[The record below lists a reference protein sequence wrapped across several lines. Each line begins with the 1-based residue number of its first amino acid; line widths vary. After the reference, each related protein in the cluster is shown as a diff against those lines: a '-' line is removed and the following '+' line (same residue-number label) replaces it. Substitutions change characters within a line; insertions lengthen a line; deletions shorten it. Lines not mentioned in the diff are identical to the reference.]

1 MSPSR
6 LPLLLAGLFVAG
18 PAFGAPRGAALLPSL
33 KPAGSPELR
42 DRFHEAATR
51 GLQQAGIEVIPA
63 AEIRMRL
70 GVSDEMMSCSGVGPC
85 AARVGLLLRTDL
97 LIASEIIV
105 SGKDYSIKLR
115 ALDAAG
121 RDVGHLD
128 DSCDI
133 CTLNEA
139 DQAVTRAVAKLASQ
153 PRPAESRV
161 VEQPPPPPPRVVEQ
175 PPPPPVTAPPPAVE
189 KRGFPLKL
197 VLGIAAGVVG
207 IIGISVGAYLVSID
221 GNPTCDAMDPVHH
234 CKEVYNTVGG
244 GGALIALGIVSL
256 AGAGTLLYFEFRPT
270 PKTQARIGLV
280 PTIGGGTLTLGGR
293 F

>member
-1 MSPSR
+1 
-6 LPLLLAGLFVAG
+6 
-18 PAFGAPRGAALLPSL
+18 
-33 KPAGSPELR
+33 
-42 DRFHEAATR
+42 
-51 GLQQAGIEVIPA
+51 
-63 AEIRMRL
+63 
-70 GVSDEMMSCSGVGPC
+70 
-85 AARVGLLLRTDL
+85 
-97 LIASEIIV
+97 
-105 SGKDYSIKLR
+105 
-115 ALDAAG
+115 
-121 RDVGHLD
+121 
-128 DSCDI
+128 
-133 CTLNEA
+133 
-139 DQAVTRAVAKLASQ
+139 AKLASQ
-153 PRPAESRV
+153 PRPAESRVVEQPPPPPPRVVEQPPPPPPRV

>member
-161 VEQPPPPPPRVVEQ
+161 VEQPPPPP
-175 PPPPPVTAPPPAVE
+175 VTAPPPAVE